1 MDTDVP
7 MGSISEGVDTVAI
20 LKSIESQKQFVLPL
34 VGDKAKAFLQECGLI
49 WNPDEHQYHSL
60 VDGAKWQI
68 SEVGDGTTLA
78 ELVPAVA
85 GAPGVV
91 SVDTAGAING
101 IHFGADELEE
111 ENARLNGLE
120 LDSPEGKS
128 MDLPAT

>member
-7 MGSISEGVDTVAI
+7 MGSLSQGVDTVAI
-20 LKSIESQKQFVLPL
+20 MKSIETQEQFVVPL
-34 VGDKAKAFLQECGLI
+34 TGEKVKTFLQECGLI

-68 SEVGDGTTLA
+68 NEVGDGTTLA
-78 ELVPAVA
+78 ALVPAVA

-91 SVDTAGAING
+91 SVDAAGAING
-101 IHFGADELEE
+101 IRFGADELEE
-111 ENARLNGLE
+111 ESARLNGLE

-128 MDLPAT
+128 MDLPIA

>member
-7 MGSISEGVDTVAI
+7 MGSMSEGVDTASI
-20 LKSIESQKQFVLPL
+20 MKSIEAQERFVFPL
-34 VGDKAKAFLQECGLI
+34 TGDKAKTFLQECGLI

-85 GAPGVV
+85 GAPGVI
-91 SVDTAGAING
+91 SVDAAGTING
-101 IHFGADELEE
+101 IHFGADELEQ

-128 MDLPAT
+128 MDLPAA

>member
-7 MGSISEGVDTVAI
+7 MGSISEGVDTASI
-20 LKSIESQKQFVLPL
+20 MKSIESQEQFAVPL
-34 VGDKAKAFLQECGLI
+34 SGDKVKTFLQECGLI

-68 SEVGDGTTLA
+68 SDVGDGSTKV
-78 ELVPAVA
+78 EFVPAVA

-91 SVDTAGAING
+91 SVDAAGAING
-101 IHFGADELEE
+101 INFGADELEE

-128 MDLPAT
+128 MDLPLA

>member
-7 MGSISEGVDTVAI
+7 MGSISEGVDTASI
-20 LKSIESQKQFVLPL
+20 MGSIEAQEKFVFPL
-34 VGDKAKAFLQECGLI
+34 TGDKAKTFLQECGLI
-49 WNPDEHQYHSL
+49 WNPDEHHYHSL

-85 GAPGVV
+85 GAPGVM
-91 SVDTAGAING
+91 SVDAAGAING
-101 IHFGADELEE
+101 IHFGADELDL

-128 MDLPAT
+128 LDLPSI

>member
-7 MGSISEGVDTVAI
+7 MGSINEGVDTASI
-20 LKSIESQKQFVLPL
+20 MKSIEAQEQFVFPL
-34 VGDKAKAFLQECGLI
+34 TGDKAKTFLQESGLI

-68 SEVGDGTTLA
+68 SEVGDGTTLV
-78 ELVPAVA
+78 EIVPTVA
-85 GAPGVV
+85 GAPGVI
-91 SVDTAGAING
+91 SVDAAGVING

-111 ENARLNGLE
+111 KNARLNGLE

-128 MDLPAT
+128 IDFPPA

>member
-7 MGSISEGVDTVAI
+7 MGSTSKGVNTSAI
-20 LKSIESQKQFVLPL
+20 MKSIESQEQFDVPFS
-34 VGDKAKAFLQECGLI
+34 GEKAKTFLQECGLI

-68 SEVGDGTTLA
+68 REVGDGTTLV

-91 SVDTAGAING
+91 SVDAAGTING
-101 IHFGADELEE
+101 VQFAADELDE

-120 LDSPEGKS
+120 LDSPQGKS
-128 MDLPAT
+128 MDFPTA

>member
-7 MGSISEGVDTVAI
+7 MGSISEGVDTASI
-20 LKSIESQKQFVLPL
+20 MKSIESQEQFTVPL
-34 VGDKAKAFLQECGLI
+34 SGDKVKTFLQECGLI

-68 SEVGDGTTLA
+68 SDVGDGSTKV

-91 SVDTAGAING
+91 SVDAAGAING

>member
-7 MGSISEGVDTVAI
+7 MGSITEGVDTASI
-20 LKSIESQKQFVLPL
+20 MKSIESQEQFTVPL
-34 VGDKAKAFLQECGLI
+34 SGDKVKTFLQECGLI

-68 SEVGDGTTLA
+68 SDVGDGSTKV

-91 SVDTAGAING
+91 SVDAAGAING